1 MKKNNNF
8 LKLISL
14 NSTDSTNGYA
24 FRLAEEGQD
33 EIVVVRANSQTSGRG
48 RRQNT
53 WDSPANA
60 GIYVSF
66 LLRPS
71 NSLADLIWLPLLFS
85 YASALTLAPMIKTTI
100 KWPNDI
106 VTSGKKIGGVL
117 VEARSQSRRIEFAIA
132 GIGLNVNSE
141 KNDIPKAATSL
152 YLETKEKYDID
163 EVFQALTTN
172 IINIYK
178 EFKTGNIK
186 RLLKEILDFIPQSE
200 DFNKFVEKYSKEDIR
215 SVLILR

>member
-106 VTSGKKIGGVL
+106 VTSGKKI
-117 VEARSQSRRIEFAIA
+117 
-132 GIGLNVNSE
+132 
-141 KNDIPKAATSL
+141 
-152 YLETKEKYDID
+152 
-163 EVFQALTTN
+163 
-172 IINIYK
+172 
-178 EFKTGNIK
+178 
-186 RLLKEILDFIPQSE
+186 
-200 DFNKFVEKYSKEDIR
+200 
-215 SVLILR
+215 